1 MSNSINK
8 NCTRKSPSSSLKCTF
23 SFSSYRTEAKSNC
36 KTVFKM
42 FFLLGMTWTL
52 DILGW
57 ALMVYD
63 QKNLGFKISKIL
75 IDLIN
80 SLQGVILLSV
90 MYFNSA
96 NLKRMKRWW
105 RKGRSESNAVS
116 FGRQTSSGITCTK
129 STNLS
134 TCRQSSKKDNTDD
147 GTMQRML

>member
-1 MSNSINK
+1 
-8 NCTRKSPSSSLKCTF
+8 
-23 SFSSYRTEAKSNC
+23 
-36 KTVFKM
+36 M

-96 NLKRMKRWW
+96 NLKRIKRWW
-105 RKGRSESNAVS
+105 QIWKEGRKNMYLQFMMIGVQN
-116 FGRQTSSGITCTK
+116 
-129 STNLS
+129 
-134 TCRQSSKKDNTDD
+134 
-147 GTMQRML
+147 

>member
-1 MSNSINK
+1 MVPQFISEMY
-8 NCTRKSPSSSLKCTF
+8 LW
-23 SFSSYRTEAKSNC
+23 FSSYRTEAKSNC

-80 SLQGVILLSV
+80 SMQGVILLSV

-96 NLKRMKRWW
+96 NLKRIKRWW
-105 RKGRSESNAVS
+105 KKGRSESNAAS

-134 TCRQSSKKDNTDD
+134 TCRQSSKQDNTDD
-147 GTMQRML
+147 GTKQRML

>member
-1 MSNSINK
+1 MILSTSILFDYF
-8 NCTRKSPSSSLKCTF
+8 RS
-23 SFSSYRTEAKSNC
+23 EAKSNC

-80 SLQGVILLSV
+80 SLQGVILLCV

-96 NLKRMKRWW
+96 NLQRMRRWVIN
-105 RKGRSESNAVS
+105 GRGERNTSR
-116 FGRQTSSGITCTK
+116 FGRQTSSGITSTK
-129 STNLS
+129 STYL
-134 TCRQSSKKDNTDD
+134 TTDNKA
-147 GTMQRML
+147 GESRQRML